1 MNGFQNLEAFR
12 TIFGIGRNN
21 VELSGRL
28 RLFGAQTGHY
38 RLTVA
43 ATIRPADS
51 TRRMHRAHAFIDA
64 SRQEENPSS
73 SRAQPV
79 MGAEISSPEKRK
91 ILRQKGTVVTGF

>member
-12 TIFGIGRNN
+12 TIVGIGRNN

-28 RLFGAQTGHY
+28 RLLGAQTGHC

-73 SRAQPV
+73 LKAQHGV
-79 MGAEISSPEKRK
+79 KAEISRHGKRK
-91 ILRQKGTVVTGF
+91 SLRQKSTVVTGF

>member
-28 RLFGAQTGHY
+28 RLLGAQTGHC

-64 SRQEENPSS
+64 SWQEENPSS
-73 SRAQPV
+73 STVSHVATV
-79 MGAEISSPEKRK
+79 KISRQEKRK
-91 ILRQKGTVVTGF
+91 YLRQKGTVVTGF